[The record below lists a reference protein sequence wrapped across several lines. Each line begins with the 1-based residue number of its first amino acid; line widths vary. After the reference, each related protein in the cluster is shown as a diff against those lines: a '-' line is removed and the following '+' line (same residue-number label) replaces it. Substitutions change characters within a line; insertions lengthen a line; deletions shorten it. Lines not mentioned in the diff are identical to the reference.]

1 MPVNPWGPVS
11 SFGSVHRDSPGL
23 LRENGW
29 TTVYQVLLD
38 GADGA
43 SRAIC
48 SGTGDSGTGYDVLPI
63 LTEGQTLNIFSIQG
77 GSGNTGQ
84 PLQFGLNASGDGTY
98 AAPKTDGELLM
109 VGTSNANGPWFQGYE
124 LPIKI
129 HGPAKVWWE
138 GLETGAVTAYNY
150 VTMNYIIVDESAS
163 VIS

>member
-11 SFGSVHRDSPGL
+11 SFGSVFRDSPGL

-29 TTVYQVLLD
+29 TSVYQVLLD

-48 SGTGDSGTGYDVLPI
+48 SGTGDSGTSYDILPI
-63 LTEGQTLNIFSIQG
+63 LKAGETLNIFSIQG
-77 GSGNTGQ
+77 GSGNTGE
-84 PLQFGLNASGDGTY
+84 PLQFGLHASGDGTY
-98 AAPKTDGELLM
+98 ESVAGDSLLM

-129 HGPAKVWWE
+129 HGPAKVWWN
-138 GLETGAVTAYNY
+138 GLETGAVATYNF
-150 VTMNYIIVDESAS
+150 VTIDYIVVDESAS
-163 VIS
+163 IVE